1 MLEID
6 VEFQGDNAGEL
17 AARIASGML
26 QGANVGLVEMEG
38 TAKGLCPVDIGQLRE
53 SIGHAAEQA
62 SGTEVS
68 GVVGTNLEY
77 SLYVE
82 MGTGPAGRDTS
93 VANKSPASVSYRA
106 HGWWIHESQIGRD
119 VAEKY
124 HFFHID
130 TEKGRFYFTNGQPAH
145 PFLYPALSIHKD
157 DLPRHIAEAIR
168 QKLEGGGG

>member
-6 VEFQGDNAGEL
+6 VEFQGDNSGEL
-17 AARIASGML
+17 ATRIAAGML
-26 QGANVGLVEMEG
+26 QGANVGLEKMEG
-38 TAKGLCPVDIGQLRE
+38 TAKDLCPVDIGHLRE
-53 SIGHAAEQA
+53 SIGHEAELI
-62 SGTEVS
+62 SPEEVAGS
-68 GVVGTNLEY
+68 CGTNLEY

-82 MGTGPAGRDTS
+82 MGTGPVGRDTS

-106 HGWWIHESQIGRD
+106 DGWWIHESQIGRD

-130 TEKGRFYFTNGQPAH
+130 TEQGRFYFTNGQPAH

-157 DLPRHIAEAIR
+157 NLPRHIAEAIR